1 MFDLELCQFQ
11 CTAVALLRQLR
22 YIVLVKQTA
31 CLLRSRWWGG
41 LELVLMCICL
51 LMLLE
56 HAKFVPQRSIL
67 CQHLVILCGS
77 SDGGTEHAVGLQ
89 KFAVPEP
96 REQVVK
102 VHLHSEI
109 IITVT
114 RTHSDIKYV
123 TK

>member
-1 MFDLELCQFQ
+1 M
-11 CTAVALLRQLR
+11 V
-22 YIVLVKQTA
+22 
-31 CLLRSRWWGG
+31 
-41 LELVLMCICL
+41 LVLMCM
-51 LMLLE
+51 MLLE

-67 CQHLVILCGS
+67 CQHSVILCGS

-109 IITVT
+109 IITVS
-114 RTHSDIKYV
+114 RTHSDINKHSTV
-123 TK
+123 RT

>member
-1 MFDLELCQFQ
+1 M
-11 CTAVALLRQLR
+11 
-22 YIVLVKQTA
+22 
-31 CLLRSRWWGG
+31 
-41 LELVLMCICL
+41 ELVLMCICL

-67 CQHLVILCGS
+67 CQHSVILCGS

-109 IITVT
+109 IITVS

>member
-1 MFDLELCQFQ
+1 MFDLELCQFE

-31 CLLRSRWWGG
+31 CLLRSLWWGG
-41 LELVLMCICL
+41 LELVLWCSL
-51 LMLLE
+51 THLE
-56 HAKFVPQRSIL
+56 LKNLAPESRIL
-67 CQHLVILCGS
+67 CQHSVILCGS

-109 IITVT
+109 IITVS